1 MFFPADY
8 QPPAESPDKEY
19 PFILTTGKDL
29 YHLHTGSYTRNSVA
43 LFNLSPEDL
52 LEIHPSDADRIQ
64 VKDGEEVFV
73 RSRRGLIKIHTKV
86 TDRVQEGTVFTTLH
100 SDNIAVNELTIDCL
114 DPMAKTPELKL
125 CAVKLEK
132 PA

>member
-1 MFFPADY
+1 M
-8 QPPAESPDKEY
+8 
-19 PFILTTGKDL
+19 
-29 YHLHTGSYTRNSVA
+29 
-43 LFNLSPEDL
+43 
-52 LEIHPSDADRIQ
+52 
-64 VKDGEEVFV
+64 
-73 RSRRGLIKIHTKV
+73 KIHTKV